1 MVEAETRS
9 QDGCAGPRTIGGVN
23 SPRAILHVD
32 MDAFYAAI
40 EQRDHPQW
48 RGRPVIIGGIGKRSV
63 VSTASYEARVFG
75 VRSAMPGSVARRLCP
90 DGVFVAP
97 RMAHYAAVSR
107 EIFEVFARFTPVIES
122 LSLDEAFL
130 DVTGSIR
137 LFGSPRA
144 IGLAIKQGVREATGL
159 SCSVGVAPNKL
170 LAKLASE
177 LEKPDGLVE
186 LDHDTARARLDP
198 LPVGKLWTIGRV
210 AEEKLLALGIR
221 TIGDLRQAP
230 EAQVRRA
237 LGSHAATAQALA
249 RGEDE
254 RPVVPDRVEQ
264 SIGAEHTFGDDLVRL
279 DDARAWL
286 LRLAE
291 RVGERARADGL
302 AGRTVT
308 VKLRAPPFETHTR
321 QVTLPAA
328 TASTDALYASGEALL
343 VRWWSEQRR
352 PRLRLLGISL
362 SGLDGDDE
370 PAVGQGDLFAP
381 APDAALPGDAT
392 RVAAPRE
399 GERATGRDALVDAI
413 NRRFGRRTVARA
425 ATLRTEPEE

>member
-1 MVEAETRS
+1 M
-9 QDGCAGPRTIGGVN
+9 GGE
-23 SPRAILHVD
+23 RAILHVD

-40 EQRDHPQW
+40 EQRDHPEW
-48 RGRPVIIGGIGKRSV
+48 RGRPVIVGGIGKRSV

-107 EIFEVFARFTPVIES
+107 QVFGVFARFTPVIES

-130 DVTGSIR
+130 DVTGSLR
-137 LFGSPRA
+137 LFGTPRA
-144 IGLAIKQGVREATGL
+144 IGLAIKRGVREATGL

-177 LEKPDGLVE
+177 LEKPDGLVQ
-186 LDHDTARARLDP
+186 LDSESARNRLDP
-198 LPVGKLWTIGRV
+198 LPVGRLWTIGRV
-210 AEEKLLALGIR
+210 AEEKLSALGIR
-221 TIGDLRQAP
+221 TIGDLRRAP

-237 LGSHAATAQALA
+237 LGSHAVMAQALA
-249 RGEDE
+249 RGEDD

-264 SIGAEHTFGDDLVRL
+264 SIGAEHTFGEDLVEL
-279 DDARAWL
+279 DEARAWL

-291 RVGERARADGL
+291 RVGERAREDGL
-302 AGRTVT
+302 AGRTVS

-321 QVTLPAA
+321 QVTLPAP

-343 VRWWSEQRR
+343 ARWWREQRR
-352 PRLRLLGISL
+352 PRLRLLGIAL
-362 SGLDGDDE
+362 SGLERDDA
-370 PAVGQGDLFAP
+370 PVVAQADLFAP
-381 APDAALPGDAT
+381 AKQSMETARLAPSPGG
-392 RVAAPRE
+392 PRS
-399 GERATGRDALVDAI
+399 GERDAVVDAI

-425 ATLRTEPEE
+425 KTLKTEDED

>member
-1 MVEAETRS
+1 
-9 QDGCAGPRTIGGVN
+9 
-23 SPRAILHVD
+23 

-40 EQRDHPQW
+40 EQRDHPEW
-48 RGRPVIIGGIGKRSV
+48 RGRPVVIGGIGKRSV

-75 VRSAMPGSVARRLCP
+75 VRSAMPGSVAHRLCP
-90 DGVFVAP
+90 DAVFVAP

-107 EIFEVFARFTPVIES
+107 EVFAVFARFTPIIES

-130 DVTGSIR
+130 DVTASLR
-137 LFGSPRA
+137 LFGTPRA

-186 LDHDTARARLDP
+186 LDHHAAQERLDP

-210 AEEKLLALGIR
+210 AEEKLQALGIR
-221 TIGDLRQAP
+221 SIGDLRRAP

-237 LGSHAATAQALA
+237 LGNHAATAQALA
-249 RGEDE
+249 RGDDE

-264 SIGAEHTFGDDLVRL
+264 SIGAEHTFGEDLVRV

-291 RVGERARADGL
+291 RVGERARADDL

-321 QVTLPAA
+321 QLTLSAP
-328 TASTDALYASGEALL
+328 TACTDALYKAGEALL
-343 VRWWSEQRR
+343 MRWWSEQRR
-352 PRLRLLGISL
+352 PRLRLLGITL
-362 SGLDGDDE
+362 SGLDGTE
-370 PAVGQGDLFAP
+370 APAIEQGDLFAP
-381 APDAALPGDAT
+381 AADVEFSGAGSAHGP
-392 RVAAPRE
+392 APR
-399 GERATGRDALVDAI
+399 ASGRDALVDAI
-413 NRRFGRRTVARA
+413 NRRFGKRTVARA
-425 ATLRTEPEE
+425 ATLRTDGDD

>member
-1 MVEAETRS
+1 MNAARV
-9 QDGCAGPRTIGGVN
+9 
-23 SPRAILHVD
+23 ILHVD

-40 EQRDHPQW
+40 EQRDHPEW
-48 RGRPVIIGGIGKRSV
+48 RGRPVVVGGIGKRSV

-90 DGVFVAP
+90 EAVFVNP
-97 RMAHYAAVSR
+97 RMAHYASVSR

-130 DVTGSIR
+130 DVTASLR

-144 IGLAIKQGVREATGL
+144 IGLAIKQGVHEATGL
-159 SCSVGVAPNKL
+159 NCSVGVAPNKL

-186 LDHDTARARLDP
+186 LDAANASTRLDP

-210 AEEKLLALGIR
+210 AEEKLLALRIG
-221 TIGDLRQAP
+221 TIGELRRAP

-249 RGEDE
+249 RGEDD

-264 SIGAEHTFGDDLVRL
+264 SIGAEHTFGEDLVRL

-291 RVGERARADGL
+291 RIGERARADGL

-308 VKLRAPPFETHTR
+308 VKLRTPPFETQTR
-321 QVTLPAA
+321 QITLPEA
-328 TASTDALYASGEALL
+328 TASTDGLYAAGDSLL
-343 VRWWSEQRR
+343 ARWWSEQRR
-352 PRLRLLGISL
+352 PRLRLLGITL
-362 SGLDGDDE
+362 SGLDSDVA
-370 PAVGQGDLFAP
+370 PAMEQGDLFAP
-381 APDAALPGDAT
+381 TPASAAAGAT
-392 RVAAPRE
+392 RAQDPGPR
-399 GERATGRDALVDAI
+399 RSSRDALVDAI
-413 NRRFGRRTVARA
+413 NRRFGKRTVARA
-425 ATLRTEPEE
+425 ATLKTDVDD